1 MDMALR
7 HLVGSLLFRQG
18 VYRGLWEDD
27 QSTGRG
33 LPLLL
38 LLELPVFQLVVPPV
52 ADLHELLPK
61 LPNNDLAERGIVDR
75 LALLPFLDAPVLVDA
90 HPTIPPEL

>member
-18 VYRGLWEDD
+18 VYRSLRQDG
-27 QSTGRG
+27 QSPGRS
-33 LPLLL
+33 LPLFL
-38 LLELPVFQLVVPPV
+38 LLELPVFQPVVSTV

-61 LPNNDLAERGIVDR
+61 LPNNDLAERGVVNR